1 MCVLPSAVLWVLV
14 CVTLLKEIHIQSHQM
29 TREWVFWVK
38 KAVKPGA
45 VAHQETYF
53 IGDLEAIVNVMA
65 VSQASQWQT
74 HNGALV
80 TNLLVTKEVKDW
92 LLLNSAI

>member
-1 MCVLPSAVLWVLV
+1 M
-14 CVTLLKEIHIQSHQM
+14 KQ
-29 TREWVFWVK
+29 
-38 KAVKPGA
+38 AVKPGA

-53 IGDLEAIVNVMA
+53 IGDLETIVNGMA

-80 TNLLVTKEVKDW
+80 SNLLVTKEVRDW
-92 LLLNSAI
+92 LLPSNAI